1 MECEKRYF
9 TVYHQGKEMNDQ
21 FYLDEDFNVPDTKR
35 DVQRIILSEGKIHI
49 EDMKRVENYVRVT
62 GNMFFKV
69 LYVTDEG
76 ETKITSLDGKIP
88 FEEMVYTDEEPLE
101 NIFVKSIHADLIVS
115 VIHSRKLNL
124 KAVVDMKLSSDG
136 QKEEEVLKDVSDSIC
151 LYKRYKEYPV
161 LRFHTMKRDTYRIK
175 EEITIGGTKETIGS
189 LLWSEVINRKLDTRI
204 SSDEIILQ
212 GELLFFGLYES
223 LDGKIDWIEQTIP
236 YQGKIS
242 CYGVQDHM
250 YHQIYPEI
258 RDISID
264 VRMDEDGEMRVIG
277 VEATLEIRMVIYEEE
292 KMKVLDDMYSLEKKC
307 SLICENKTFEKLL
320 MQNHSKCKIVERLAL
335 PEIKDDILQICHSSA
350 RIQVED
356 TRIQEKGILVEGI
369 LHVNFLYVKP
379 DDVIPFDVWQ
389 GMVPFSYLIESNETS
404 IDMIYDILGT
414 VEQLSI
420 GLLGSDE
427 IEVKAVLAIRSFIKE
442 TVDIRDISDI
452 SYVGV
457 DLREKEKA
465 PGIIGYIVKEG
476 DDLWGLAKKYNTTM
490 ESIMEI
496 NDLDQ
501 MNLKNGEKILIFK
514 ENMSIL

>member
-21 FYLDEDFNVPDTKR
+21 FYLDEDFNVPDIKR
-35 DVQRIILSEGKIHI
+35 DVQRIILSEGKVHI

-62 GNMFFKV
+62 GEMIFKI

-88 FEEMVYTDEEPLE
+88 FEEMVYTDEEPFE
-101 NIFVKSIHADLIVS
+101 NIFVKSINADLTVS

-136 QKEEEVLKDVSDSIC
+136 QKEEEVMGDVTDTVS
-151 LYKRYKEYPV
+151 LYKKYKEQPILKLY
-161 LRFHTMKRDTYRIK
+161 TMKRDTYRIK
-175 EEITIGGTKETIGS
+175 EEITIGGTKETIGT
-189 LLWSEVINRKLDTRI
+189 LLWSDVINRKLDTRI

-212 GELLFFGLYES
+212 GELLFFGFYES

-236 YQGKIS
+236 YQGKIT

-258 RDISID
+258 KDISID
-264 VRMDEDGEMRVIG
+264 ARMDEDGEMRIIG
-277 VEATLEIRMVIYEEE
+277 VEATLEVRMVIYEEE

-307 SLICENKTFEKLL
+307 NLNYVNKSFEKLL
-320 MQNHSKCKIVERLAL
+320 MQNHSKCKIVERLSL

-350 RIQVED
+350 RIQIED
-356 TRIQEKGILVEGI
+356 TQVQEKGVMVEGI

-379 DDVIPFDVWQ
+379 DDVIPFEVWQ
-389 GMVPFSYLIESNETS
+389 GMIPFSYLLESHET
-404 IDMIYDILGT
+404 DKNMCYDILGT

-420 GLLGSDE
+420 GLLGNDE
-427 IEVKAVLAIRSFIKE
+427 IEVKAVLAIRSFIKM
-442 TVDIRDISDI
+442 TVDIQDITDI
-452 SYVGV
+452 SYASVN
-457 DLREKEKA
+457 LTEQEKA
-465 PGIIGYIVKEG
+465 PGIIGYIVKDG

-496 NDLDQ
+496 NSLEQ
-501 MNLKNGEKILIFK
+501 MNLKNGQKILIFK